1 MMSKIAG
8 GANYEVDN
16 MTKLLDRA
24 IARAR
29 ALNEIE
35 QDEAAELL
43 LWAMGDPQTRSHN
56 DAMAFNA
63 GMEQARRVERSIG
76 GTSQAFGKR

>member
-1 MMSKIAG
+1 
-8 GANYEVDN
+8 

-29 ALNEIE
+29 ALSEAE

-43 LWAMGDPQTRSHN
+43 LWAMGDPKRRWDD
-56 DAMAFNA
+56 DAVAYSA
-63 GMEQARRVERSIG
+63 GMEQARAIEWSTGELR
-76 GTSQAFGKR
+76 QAVAKR

>member
-1 MMSKIAG
+1 
-8 GANYEVDN
+8 

-29 ALNEIE
+29 ALSEAE

-43 LWAMGDPQTRSHN
+43 LWAMGDPQRRGDDSV
-56 DAMAFNA
+56 MAFNV
-63 GMEQARRVERSIG
+63 GMEQARRVDRPAAEARE
-76 GTSQAFGKR
+76 AFGKG